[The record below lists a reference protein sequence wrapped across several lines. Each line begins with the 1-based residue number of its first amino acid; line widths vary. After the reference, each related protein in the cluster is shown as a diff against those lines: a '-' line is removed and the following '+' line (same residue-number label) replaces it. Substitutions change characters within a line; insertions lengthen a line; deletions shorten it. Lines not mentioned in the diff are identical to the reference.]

1 MLDPDCPP
9 PGDFTVVT
17 DDGWSFECRR
27 QGDYGKNIRSK
38 PTLLILGKWVKGR
51 LEASGALRTGDLVTD
66 ETLDSY
72 GRGDIRFTQIEDESS
87 HWYLDFS
94 VNDAG
99 AA

>member
-1 MLDPDCPP
+1 M
-9 PGDFTVVT
+9 
-17 DDGWSFECRR
+17 
-27 QGDYGKNIRSK
+27 
-38 PTLLILGKWVKGR
+38 WVKGR
-51 LEASGALRTGDLVTD
+51 LEASGSLRTGELVTD

-72 GRGDIRFTQIEDESS
+72 GRGDIRFTQIEDEFN